1 MNSPKKT
8 FELAVLA
15 PTANVADET
24 RLFQLRFALS
34 LSPRVIIAASDL
46 DDVTAWTNSQYLDA
60 YRQSFS
66 IVSNRDEMAQEMLN
80 AKTIF
85 IGVDDRFSGVPERLG
100 LPFLFVPTLSNLPAP
115 VAQSLVRRIAI
126 VGPECSGKTTLAKE
140 LAKALH
146 TVWVPEYSR
155 LMLEF
160 RGTPCTQDDLSAII
174 YGQIALEEALSVFAN
189 QYLICDTEPRLSIV
203 WSKTLYNHF
212 PETYDS
218 TIERKYSSYLLTR
231 PDLPW
236 ESDSIRCLPSG
247 GPRFFAA
254 CQHLFAGIGRPV
266 DVISGIG
273 EARLRASLDA
283 IGNAKD

>member
-1 MNSPKKT
+1 M
-8 FELAVLA
+8 
-15 PTANVADET
+15 
-24 RLFQLRFALS
+24 
-34 LSPRVIIAASDL
+34 
-46 DDVTAWTNSQYLDA
+46 
-60 YRQSFS
+60 
-66 IVSNRDEMAQEMLN
+66 
-80 AKTIF
+80 
-85 IGVDDRFSGVPERLG
+85 PERLG

-160 RGTPCTQDDLSAII
+160 RCTPCTQDDLSAII
-174 YGQIALEEALSVFAN
+174 YGQIALEEALAVFAN

-236 ESDSIRCLPSG
+236 ESDSVRCLPSG
-247 GPRFFAA
+247 ALRFFAD
-254 CQHLFAGIGRPV
+254 CQHLFAGTGRPV